1 MAIEFRAI
9 SHSGDTP
16 FSWPPQCA
24 ACGRK
29 SANMLKASYAATS
42 DAKYF
47 GVYASWKSQ
56 PISIQFPVCKRHY
69 VGYALPM
76 ALTTTSLGHT
86 VFMVIAA
93 LAFIGGIL
101 GVGRIAFG
109 TEVLTTAAIQTYL
122 ALLFPGACIL
132 LARTFAPVRIT
143 HFAPPVVWIRIRRNE
158 FAEAFA
164 KLNPTA
170 VKSSK

>member
-1 MAIEFRAI
+1 MATEFRAI
-9 SHSGDTP
+9 SHGGDTTL
-16 FSWPPQCA
+16 SWPPLCA

-29 SANMLKASYAATS
+29 AGDSLKAFYAATS
-42 DAKYF
+42 DAKYL

-56 PISIQFPVCKRHY
+56 PISIEFPVCKTHY

-86 VFMVIAA
+86 VFLVIAA

-101 GVGRIAFG
+101 GVGRIAVG
-109 TEVLTTAAIQTYL
+109 AEVLTKAAIQTYL
-122 ALLFPGACIL
+122 ALLLPGACIF

-143 HFAPPVVWIRIRRNE
+143 HFAPPVVWIRIRRN
-158 FAEAFA
+158 AFA
-164 KLNPTA
+164 DAFARLNPTA